1 VPGIVAHVFSFVFSI
16 AAIFFNMAPV
26 RVPVSANIEC
36 VMRGTANFLSNYSA
50 NQSIEPS
57 RLSCP
62 DLKQKNVNFRFH
74 PYF

>member
-1 VPGIVAHVFSFVFSI
+1 
-16 AAIFFNMAPV
+16 MAPV

-50 NQSIEPS
+50 NQSIAPS

-62 DLKQKNVNFRFH
+62 DLQQKNSNFRLH